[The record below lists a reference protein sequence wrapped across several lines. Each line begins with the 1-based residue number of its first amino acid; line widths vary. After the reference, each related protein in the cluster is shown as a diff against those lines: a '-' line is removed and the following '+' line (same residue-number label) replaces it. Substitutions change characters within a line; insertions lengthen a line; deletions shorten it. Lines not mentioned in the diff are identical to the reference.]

1 MPRTRG
7 RDPCVRDSG
16 RGEHSPRRRPV
27 PFIHPIRPRSSRARG
42 LIHGRDIRKADRER
56 RGLFGHPRSRGD
68 QPPPRCRRRND
79 QLDAPRRSFC
89 AGRNES
95 ELQGVAPGSR
105 PGVDVCS
112 GHEMVCPHRNARGAT
127 GDDQEGLQTRTDR
140 AARRRVSRRARR
152 HRKRRVTRRRET
164 TGRQRSPARRTVP
177 EPGGPRRFHTQ
188 GGIQSNRPGRPR
200 RSSRRRRTRP
210 DRASPKPSESRW
222 RRRSMARVS
231 SPTTTH
237 RPWARSDS
245 CGTTT

>member
-27 PFIHPIRPRSSRARG
+27 PFIHPVRPRSSRARG

-152 HRKRRVTRRRET
+152 HRERRVTRRTRDHWT
-164 TGRQRSPARRTVP
+164 STF
-177 EPGGPRRFHTQ
+177 PGPT
-188 GGIQSNRPGRPR
+188 NRPRARWPAPLP
-200 RSSRRRRTRP
+200 SSRRHPIQSSWPATAQLAPTP
-210 DRASPKPSESRW
+210 DPP
-222 RRRSMARVS
+222 
-231 SPTTTH
+231 
-237 RPWARSDS
+237 
-245 CGTTT
+245 